1 MRFIHVAVRIR
12 TSFPNGSIMLHWI
25 DTLHF
30 ICPFLSW
37 WTFGFFPLV
46 GYYKWMVLLWTLKF
60 LFEYLFSSSFGYIP
74 RSGIARSYGLEL
86 CVKFLRDCPTVFH
99 SSCIILHPPQQCP
112 VFPHSNIGQKLFWVS
127 RESFTCQNE
136 YPIWAHMI
144 FLVLSV
150 LSQVCNSVFP

>member
-99 SSCIILHPPQQCP
+99 SSCIILHPPQQCIWEFRFFHILIL
-112 VFPHSNIGQKLFWVS
+112 VK
-127 RESFTCQNE
+127 SFFE
-136 YPIWAHMI
+136 YPGSRLLAKMNTLFGHIWY
-144 FLVLSV
+144 S
-150 LSQVCNSVFP
+150 